1 MTGWLADTSARYV
14 DRLRDL
20 ARHLDTAIRRQA
32 DGIPAEHWPQ
42 LHDPSR
48 WLRPDFHDL
57 KAACD
62 QAGEAGDAIFLAA
75 VRVFDDVSKV
85 VADYRGS
92 GSVEAWVSC
101 RVRVLE
107 DLDAISEAGG
117 ARPAA
122 EVCRSAAPAAVPSIV
137 LTTWER
143 DMLKTLR
150 DNDATSDADGVR
162 LKKED
167 VEGFGGMKPHQVRKA
182 AKSLL
187 EKGLVAS
194 FPDRRG
200 GYWLTPKGI
209 EVAHGL

>member
-1 MTGWLADTSARYV
+1 MDRWLAAASIRYV
-14 DRLRDL
+14 NNVRQ
-20 ARHLDTAIRRQA
+20 ASGALDTAVRWDA
-32 DGIPAEHWPQ
+32 DGVAAEHWPP
-42 LHDPSR
+42 LADPAA
-48 WLRPDFHDL
+48 WLDRPFLDL
-57 KAACD
+57 RAACY
-62 QAGEAGDAIFLAA
+62 QAGEAGDAMLAAA
-75 VRVFDDVSKV
+75 VRVFGDVSKV

-92 GSVEAWVSC
+92 GSVEAWASC
-101 RVRVLE
+101 RDRVLE
-107 DLDAISEAGG
+107 DLDSISAAGN
-117 ARPAA
+117 ARPAV
-122 EVCRSAAPAAVPSIV
+122 EVCRSAPPAAVPSIV

-187 EKGLVAS
+187 EKVLVAS
-194 FPDRRG
+194 FSDRRG

-209 EVAHGL
+209 EVARGL